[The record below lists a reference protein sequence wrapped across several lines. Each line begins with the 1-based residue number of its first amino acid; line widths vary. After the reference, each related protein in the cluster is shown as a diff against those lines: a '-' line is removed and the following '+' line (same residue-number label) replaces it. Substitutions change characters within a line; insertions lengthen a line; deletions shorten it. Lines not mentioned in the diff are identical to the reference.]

1 MTRHLRNPFYAVVLI
16 LSVLLAGFLAFKN
29 VQSGFMPKMDKG
41 GFIVD
46 YRALPGLNGAKTR
59 KIWGSLLPRRG
70 YRILAQGFN
79 PGNRPPGRR
88 ALKGRQVIVT
98 SNRLEKRI
106 YIGPA
111 IVQLCAG
118 AHC

>member
-1 MTRHLRNPFYAVVLI
+1 MAPEGLKN
-16 LSVLLAGFLAFKN
+16 LA
-29 VQSGFMPKMDKG
+29 
-41 GFIVD
+41 
-46 YRALPGLNGAKTR
+46 Y
-59 KIWGSLLPRRG
+59 
-70 YRILAQGFN
+70 GFN

-106 YIGPA
+106 YMGPA

>member
-1 MTRHLRNPFYAVVLI
+1 MRQ
-16 LSVLLAGFLAFKN
+16 LSALSPGFKPGL
-29 VQSGFMPKMDKG
+29 S
-41 GFIVD
+41 
-46 YRALPGLNGAKTR
+46 PGLNGAKIS

-88 ALKGRQVIVT
+88 ALKGRQVIVI
-98 SNRLEKRI
+98 SNRREKHISIR
-106 YIGPA
+106 PA

-118 AHC
+118 AYY